1 VSLGSWK
8 DEFYSIEAYDTLE
21 ADALAHS
28 LLKWSGMTD
37 GKLDAHDVTADFRAG
52 ELCDDDEILLIADE
66 TCALCF
72 HFQYDGRSDR
82 CVACPL
88 FKALG
93 GVPCDYTDKPYTI
106 WRQSGDAKPMIAAL
120 EAAAKL
126 EAKK

>member
-1 VSLGSWK
+1 MSLGSWK
-8 DEFYSIEAYDTLE
+8 GEFYSIEAYDTPE

-37 GKLDAHDVTADFRAG
+37 ENLAAHGVSADFRSG
-52 ELCDDDEILLIADE
+52 ELCDDDAILWIANE

-72 HFQYDGRSDR
+72 RFQYSGSSR
-82 CVACPL
+82 CTACPL

-93 GVPCDYTDKPYTI
+93 GVPCDHTDMPYTV
-106 WRQSGDAKPMIAAL
+106 WRQTGDAKPMIAAL